1 MSSVGATW
9 HDPIPIGKSAE
20 PPFARLPDA
29 KTLFEVRGG
38 RLRTLSEGH
47 PLAPYLR
54 LLAALSDIQHRV
66 QDGLAAPDMPAQ
78 DVCDRAREFGMPP
91 LDRGRFTADAA
102 FEATLDRLLAL
113 SRELDMPEPARV
125 AVARAIGADPATR
138 DVMVGAVLADSIPAD
153 ALADHLFVAA
163 ALQVHFTRQAAR
175 LDATRLV
182 AVGDGACPACG
193 APPVSSIV
201 VGWSGAESTR
211 FCACSLCSTLWHY
224 VRVKC
229 TLCGSTKG
237 ISYREFE
244 GNNGHVRAEACDS
257 CRRYV
262 KILQQQ
268 EDPALDPFADDVA
281 NLALDLKV
289 IELGYGRGGV
299 NPFMLGY

>member
-1 MSSVGATW
+1 MSSVGAPF

-20 PPFARLPDA
+20 PPFARVPDPN
-29 KTLFEVRGG
+29 TLFEVRGG

-54 LLAALSDIQHRV
+54 LVAALSDIQHRV
-66 QDGLAAPDMPAQ
+66 QDGLAPPDMPAQ

-91 LDRGRFTADAA
+91 LDRSRFTADAA

-113 SRELDMPEPARV
+113 SRELDMPEPARA

-138 DVMVGAVLADSIPAD
+138 DVMVRAVLADSIPAD
-153 ALADHLFVAA
+153 TLADHLFFAA
-163 ALQVHFTRQAAR
+163 ALQVHFARQAAR
-175 LDATRLV
+175 LDATHLV

-201 VGWSGAESTR
+201 VGWPGAENTR

-237 ISYREFE
+237 ITYCEFE

-289 IELGYGRGGV
+289 SELGYGRGGV